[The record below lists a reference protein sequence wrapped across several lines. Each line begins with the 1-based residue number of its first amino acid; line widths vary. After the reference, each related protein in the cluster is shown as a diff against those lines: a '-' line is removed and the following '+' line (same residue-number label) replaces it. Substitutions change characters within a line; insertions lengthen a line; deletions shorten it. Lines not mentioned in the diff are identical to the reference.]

1 MWSEHG
7 TVVAEGH
14 SILNDRE
21 GIYEFWQQTQNES
34 DDISKYYHDA
44 NKTLLPVEPI

>member
-34 DDISKYYHDA
+34 DDISKYYVVA
-44 NKTLLPVEPI
+44 